1 LEEGA
6 AVGYGL
12 AANAINHKIPKA
24 NILMVEVAA
33 SHKIVMCL
41 VVSDLDIEATVEI
54 AKAES
59 ATVAGAMPLF
69 RCHITRWRYA
79 SALRYAAV

>member
-1 LEEGA
+1 MEEGA
-6 AVGYGL
+6 EVGYGL

-33 SHKIVMCL
+33 SHKIVLCL
-41 VVSDLDIEATVEI
+41 VVSDLDIEI